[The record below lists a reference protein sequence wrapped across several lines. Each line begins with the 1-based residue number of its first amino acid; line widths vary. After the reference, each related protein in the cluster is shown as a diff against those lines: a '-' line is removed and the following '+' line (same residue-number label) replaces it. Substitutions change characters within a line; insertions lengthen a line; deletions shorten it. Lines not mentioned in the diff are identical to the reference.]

1 MTATDSLCDSLA
13 RMALMSSQEVTRL
26 RNYMAET
33 RRLRCER
40 YARKNRTEAKGPARF
55 QIDIIPWVPVRPY
68 E

>member
-1 MTATDSLCDSLA
+1 MPSYKMLLNRFVRTVYVMD
-13 RMALMSSQEVTRL
+13 L
-26 RNYMAET
+26 RPDAET